1 MSVCQRE
8 GLGDMRLLSQEVD
21 TIRSV
26 IHRVFGDDAR
36 VMLFGSRVDDS
47 QRGGDIDLYV
57 MPASFAIRQ
66 KKIEALVALKSAL
79 GDQKID
85 LIIAQDATRL
95 IEQEAL
101 TTGVFL

>member
-1 MSVCQRE
+1 
-8 GLGDMRLLSQEVD
+8 MRLLSREVD
-21 TIRSV
+21 TIKSI
-26 IHRVFGDDAR
+26 IHQVFGAGAR

-57 MPASFAIRQ
+57 MPVSSPPRQ

-101 TTGVFL
+101 TTGIVL

>member
-1 MSVCQRE
+1 
-8 GLGDMRLLSQEVD
+8 MRLLSQEVD
-21 TIRSV
+21 TIKSV
-26 IHRVFGDDAR
+26 ICQVFGDGAR

-57 MPASFAIRQ
+57 MPVSSPPRQ

-85 LIIAQDATRL
+85 LIIAQDTTRL

-101 TTGVFL
+101 TTGIVL

>member
-1 MSVCQRE
+1 
-8 GLGDMRLLSQEVD
+8 MRLLSQEID
-21 TIRSV
+21 MIKSV
-26 IHRVFGDDAR
+26 IHQVFGDDAR

-57 MPASFAIRQ
+57 MPASSALRQ

>member
-1 MSVCQRE
+1 
-8 GLGDMRLLSQEVD
+8 MRLLSQEID
-21 TIRSV
+21 MIKSV
-26 IHRVFGDDAR
+26 IHQVFGDDAR

-57 MPASFAIRQ
+57 LPKNTSAQWQQTMKALSLL
-66 KKIEALVALKSAL
+66 KILL

-85 LIIAQDATRL
+85 LVIAQDAQRL

-101 TTGVFL
+101 ASGVWL